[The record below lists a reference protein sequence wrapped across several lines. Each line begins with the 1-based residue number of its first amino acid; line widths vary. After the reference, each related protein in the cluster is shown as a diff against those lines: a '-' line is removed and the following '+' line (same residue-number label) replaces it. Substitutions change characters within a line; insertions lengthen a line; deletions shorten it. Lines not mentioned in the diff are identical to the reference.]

1 MTPNKK
7 EKSYIYSYLTLIII
21 VCCVVISL
29 LENYLY
35 KNSFGIDV
43 SYIDINN
50 DIFKTLDIEVPFE
63 DIKNKANEIN
73 LSCGELVTVIMAIN
87 SGKVDSNV
95 LNAISPHSFTIIRNK
110 LIRVV
115 PENFKNAS
123 KVYNSIV
130 NDITYFPV
138 PKSSKDF
145 PWVSFVDSWGY
156 ERTYGGKRSHQGTD
170 IMADKNIAGVYP
182 IVSISDGTVTNM
194 GWLELGGYRIG
205 ITSAGGTYYYYA
217 HLSAY
222 ATGLKEGDT
231 VTAGTLLGFMG
242 NTGYSKVEGTS
253 GKFDVHLHF
262 GIYITGNNG
271 EEIALNPY
279 YLLKNNE
286 NKVLYYNYKV

>member
-1 MTPNKK
+1 
-7 EKSYIYSYLTLIII
+7 
-21 VCCVVISL
+21 
-29 LENYLY
+29 
-35 KNSFGIDV
+35 
-43 SYIDINN
+43 
-50 DIFKTLDIEVPFE
+50 
-63 DIKNKANEIN
+63 
-73 LSCGELVTVIMAIN
+73 
-87 SGKVDSNV
+87 
-95 LNAISPHSFTIIRNK
+95 
-110 LIRVV
+110 
-115 PENFKNAS
+115 
-123 KVYNSIV
+123 
-130 NDITYFPV
+130 
-138 PKSSKDF
+138 
-145 PWVSFVDSWGY
+145 
-156 ERTYGGKRSHQGTD
+156 
-170 IMADKNIAGVYP
+170 MADKNIAGVYP

-205 ITSAGGTYYYYA
+205 IMSAGGTYYYYA

-279 YLLKNNE
+279 HLLKNNE